1 MIDYESEEFNRL
13 NENLKTHFDNVE
25 GAYLGTGPGWY
36 NLIYTLTNCIDNHV
50 EWKNKRDKTDEKLHI
65 AQIKEKFG
73 GLRYYID
80 GGDETIYGMIRLAE
94 SLSFTICEEC
104 GESGKL
110 RSGGWMKTLCDEHEA
125 ERQARYAERKQL
137 ELNFYGDEK

>member
-36 NLIYTLTNCIDNHV
+36 KLIYTLTNCIDNHV

-110 RSGGWMKTLCDEHEA
+110 RSGGWMKTLCDKHEA

>member
-1 MIDYESEEFNRL
+1 MSEETKYWGDELIERYPKIF
-13 NENLKTHFDNVE
+13 NENFYFECNQGWKEILDNAC
-25 GAYLGTGPGWY
+25 GLIQNHCD
-36 NLIYTLTNCIDNHV
+36 NLEARNNNQANQV
-50 EWKNKRDKTDEKLHI
+50 K
-65 AQIKEKFG
+65 AVQIKEKFG

-110 RSGGWMKTLCDEHEA
+110 RSGGWMKTLCDKHEA